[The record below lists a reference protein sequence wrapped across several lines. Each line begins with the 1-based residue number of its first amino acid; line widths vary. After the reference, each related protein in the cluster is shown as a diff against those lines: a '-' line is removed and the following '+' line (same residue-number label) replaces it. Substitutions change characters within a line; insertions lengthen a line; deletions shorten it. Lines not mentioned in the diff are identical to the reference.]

1 MMKNGDKNNHIDV
14 AVIPAA
20 GFGTRMLPAAKAV
33 PKELLPVLDKP
44 VIQYVIEEAVEA
56 GCSDALLVT
65 SREKRAI
72 EDHFDRAPELED
84 RLQNSGKTQLLAG
97 LIELRQQIRI
107 HSVRQSQQLGLGH
120 AVLQARQHVGDRS
133 FFCMLGD
140 TIFTNNLLA
149 NSPLTGVSPSMQLA
163 RALESARETF
173 GHSFD
178 ERISVI
184 ALERV
189 PADRVS
195 KYGIVGVETITPGTM
210 TRDAPLRIRQLVE
223 KPSPDDAPSDLAIA
237 ARYLLSPTIFS
248 ILDTATP
255 GLAGEIQL
263 TDSLH
268 KLAQIEPVYGVVLES
283 QRHDIGN
290 PLDWLRTNIRFA
302 KADKQLWASIE
313 PLLRELLADQ

>member
-1 MMKNGDKNNHIDV
+1 MMKNGNKNNHIDV

-44 VIQYVIEEAVEA
+44 VIQYVIEEAVAA

-97 LIELRQQIRI
+97 LIELREQIRV

-140 TIFTNNLLA
+140 TIFTSSYRNKSWLFRIAKDGDPFSVTEVWNNNAQGYMSTPVVVNGHAYLHMQNQRVTCINLA
-149 NSPLTGVSPSMQLA
+149 TGERTWTSNSFGKYWSMIAQGDRILALDARGSLVLMKADSTAFTEQGEVTVSAS
-163 RALESARETF
+163 ESWAHVAVGGNDVVVRE
-173 GHSFD
+173 
-178 ERISVI
+178 
-184 ALERV
+184 
-189 PADRVS
+189 
-195 KYGIVGVETITPGTM
+195 
-210 TRDAPLRIRQLVE
+210 
-223 KPSPDDAPSDLAIA
+223 
-237 ARYLLSPTIFS
+237 
-248 ILDTATP
+248 LD
-255 GLAGEIQL
+255 GL
-263 TDSLH
+263 SLH
-268 KLAQIEPVYGVVLES
+268 RWTGATKP
-283 QRHDIGN
+283 
-290 PLDWLRTNIRFA
+290 
-302 KADKQLWASIE
+302 
-313 PLLRELLADQ
+313 